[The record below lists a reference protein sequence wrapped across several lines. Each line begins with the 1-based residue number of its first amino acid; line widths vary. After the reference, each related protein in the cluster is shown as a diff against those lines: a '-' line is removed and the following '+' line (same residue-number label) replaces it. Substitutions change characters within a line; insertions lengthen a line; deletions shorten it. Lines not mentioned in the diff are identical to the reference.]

1 MLVNLQDAYLAYG
14 DTPLLNKASVQ
25 INKAERVCLVGRN
38 GAGKSTLLQVIEG
51 AILLDSGQRQ
61 LVNDVVITRLQQDP
75 PEASEQRIFDYV
87 AEGKPHIGKLL
98 SEFHHLTSNISE
110 HSSEKELTRMQQ
122 IQHEIDV
129 VDGWKF
135 DNEIQQVLTTMKL
148 DGDAPLQGL
157 SGGWLRKV
165 ALAKALAGD
174 PDILLLDEPTNHLDI
189 TTIKW
194 LEEFLV
200 NFKGTIVFISHDRAF
215 IRKIATRI
223 IDIDRGVLTSWP
235 GNYDAYLEGKAEWLR
250 VEEEQNALFDK
261 RLAEEETWIRQG
273 IKARRTRNE
282 GRVRALKAMRNERS
296 ERVNRQGTS
305 NMQIDDGLRSGKIVF
320 EAEQLSFS
328 YADEAYP
335 IISPLDL
342 LVMRGDKIAL
352 VGGNGCGKST
362 LIKLLLEQLE
372 PSSGKLKVGTKLNVA
387 YFDQYRQELD
397 PDKTLLDNLA
407 GGKQEIEINGNKRHV
422 MGYLQDFLF
431 HPKRAFTPVKALSG
445 GEKNRLMLAKLFLK
459 PANLL
464 VLDEPTNDLDVE
476 TLELLEELVSQYPGT
491 VLLVSHDRSFID
503 NTASHVWFFDGKSNV
518 DSYVGG
524 YSEVAS
530 YIENRQKAPAAKPI
544 EKAEENSRG
553 QKQTKKL
560 SYKLK
565 LELDQ
570 LPEKLEAAEAQV
582 DELQSKVNE
591 PEFFNLEQD
600 RVQDTLN
607 NLAKAEQKLEDLFM
621 RWEELEELKNS

>member
-1 MLVNLQDAYLAYG
+1 MLVNLQDALLAYG
-14 DTPLLNKASVQ
+14 DTPLLNKANLQ

-51 AILLDSGQRQ
+51 AVLLDSGQRQ

-98 SEFHHLTSNISE
+98 TEFYQLTADITEDTSDN
-110 HSSEKELTRMQQ
+110 ELKRLQH
-122 IQHEIDV
+122 IQHELDV

-135 DNEIQQVLTTMKL
+135 DSDIQKVLTTIKL
-148 DGDAPLQGL
+148 DGNATLKGL

-165 ALAKALAGD
+165 ALAKALAGE

-189 TTIKW
+189 KTIQW
-194 LEEFLV
+194 LEEFLL
-200 NFKGTIVFISHDRAF
+200 NFKGTIVFISHDREF

-223 IDIDRGVLTSWP
+223 VDIDRGVLTSWP
-235 GNYDAYLEGKAEWLR
+235 GNYDTYLEGKAEWLR

-296 ERVNRQGTS
+296 ERVNRQGTT
-305 NMQIDDGLRSGKIVF
+305 NMKIDDGLRSGKIVF
-320 EAEQLSFS
+320 EAENLSFS
-328 YADEAYP
+328 YANDQHP
-335 IISPLDL
+335 IISPVDL
-342 LVMRGDKIAL
+342 LVLRGDKIAL
-352 VGGNGCGKST
+352 VGANGCGKST
-362 LIKLLLEQLE
+362 LIKILLEQLKA
-372 PSSGKLKVGTKLNVA
+372 SGGSLKIGTKLNVA
-387 YFDQYRQELD
+387 YFDQYRQDID
-397 PDKTLLDNLA
+397 PEKTLLDNLA
-407 GGKQEIEINGNKRHV
+407 GGKQEVEINGNKRHV

-503 NTASHVWFFDGKSNV
+503 NTASHVWHFDGQGNISTH
-518 DSYVGG
+518 VGG
-524 YSEVAS
+524 YSEVES
-530 YIENRQKAPAAKPI
+530 YLAKQSQFDAVKVAEKVDAAPR
-544 EKAEENSRG
+544 ST
-553 QKQTKKL
+553 KQTKKL

-570 LPEKLEAAEAQV
+570 LPQKLEAAENLVEQ
-582 DELQSKVNE
+582 LQLQVNE
-591 PEFFNLEQD
+591 PEFFNLEQNL
-600 RVQDTLN
+600 VQTALS
-607 NLAKAEQKLEDLFM
+607 NLAQAEEELENLYS

>member
-1 MLVNLQDAYLAYG
+1 VLVNLQDAYLAYG

>member
-1 MLVNLQDAYLAYG
+1 MLVNLQDAFLAYG
-14 DTPLLNKASVQ
+14 DTPLLNKANVQ

-51 AILLDSGQRQ
+51 AIQLDSGQRQ

-98 SEFHHLTSNISE
+98 SEFHHLTSNINE
-110 HSSEKELTRMQQ
+110 NSSERELKRMQQ

-148 DGDAPLQGL
+148 DGEAPLQGL

-189 TTIKW
+189 NTIKW
-194 LEEFLV
+194 LEEFLL

-223 IDIDRGVLTSWP
+223 VDIDRGVLTSWP
-235 GNYDAYLEGKAEWLR
+235 GNYDAYLDGKAEWLR

-261 RLAEEETWIRQG
+261 RLAEEEAWIRQG

-296 ERVNRQGTS
+296 ERVNRQGTT

-320 EAEQLSFS
+320 EAEQLSFG
-328 YADEAYP
+328 YPDDAYP

-362 LIKLLLEQLE
+362 LIKLLLEQLT
-372 PSSGKLKVGTKLNVA
+372 PSSGKLKIGTNLNVA

-397 PDKTLLDNLA
+397 SEKTLLDNLA

-503 NTASHVWFFDGKSNV
+503 NTASHVWFFDGNSNV

-530 YIENRQKAPAAKPI
+530 YIENRQKAPVVKAV
-544 EKAEENSRG
+544 EKTDSSQRA
-553 QKQTKKL
+553 QKQSKKL

-582 DELQSKVNE
+582 EELQSKVNE

-600 RVQDTLN
+600 VVQNTLN
-607 NLAKAEQKLEDLFM
+607 DLAKAEQSLEDLFM

>member
-1 MLVNLQDAYLAYG
+1 MLVNLQDALLAYG
-14 DTPLLNKASVQ
+14 DTPLLNKANLQ

-51 AILLDSGQRQ
+51 AVLLDSGVRQ

-98 SEFHHLTSNISE
+98 SEFHHLTSNIDE
-110 HSSEKELTRMQQ
+110 NATDQQLNRMQQ
-122 IQHEIDV
+122 VQHEIDV

-135 DNEIQQVLTTMKL
+135 DSEIQRVLTTMKL

-165 ALAKALAGD
+165 ALAKALAGE

-194 LEEFLV
+194 LEEFLL
-200 NFKGTIVFISHDRAF
+200 NFKATIVFISHDREF

-223 IDIDRGVLTSWP
+223 VDIDRGVLTSWP
-235 GNYDAYLEGKAEWLR
+235 GNYDTYLEGKAEWLR

-261 RLAEEETWIRQG
+261 RLAEEESWIRQG

-296 ERVNRQGTS
+296 ERVNRQGNTK
-305 NMQIDDGLRSGKIVF
+305 MQIDDGLRSGKIVF
-320 EAEQLSFS
+320 EAEGLTFS
-328 YADEAYP
+328 YPNDDYP
-335 IISPLDL
+335 IISPIDL

-352 VGGNGCGKST
+352 VGANGCGKST
-362 LIKLLLEQLE
+362 LIKILLEQLTA
-372 PSSGKLKVGTKLNVA
+372 SGGSVKVGTKLSVA

-407 GGKQEIEINGNKRHV
+407 GGKQEVEINGGKRHV

-503 NTASHVWFFDGKSNV
+503 NTASHVWHFDGKGNV
-518 DSYVGG
+518 STYVGG
-524 YSEVAS
+524 YSEVER
-530 YIENRQKAPAAKPI
+530 YIESQNKLAPIKPTEKSDVVNRA
-544 EKAEENSRG
+544 G
-553 QKQTKKL
+553 KQTKKL

-570 LPEKLEAAEAQV
+570 LPEKLEAAENLV
-582 DELQSKVNE
+582 EKLQLDVNE

-600 RVQDTLN
+600 LVQQTLN
-607 NLAKAEQKLEDLFM
+607 SLASAEEALENLYS

>member
-51 AILLDSGQRQ
+51 AIQLDSGQRQ

-110 HSSEKELTRMQQ
+110 HSSEKELNRMQQ

-530 YIENRQKAPAAKPI
+530 YIENRQKAPAPKPI
-544 EKAEENSRG
+544 EKAEESSRG

-570 LPEKLEAAEAQV
+570 LPEKLEAAESKV

-607 NLAKAEQKLEDLFM
+607 NLAKAEQNLEDLFM